1 MAIQIHIRVKDTDW
15 EQEQELAQMIADEID
30 TFTSKHHINV
40 PVLIIP
46 VEDPENEM
54 ETLLKDP
61 RHEHR
66 KAYNPDLHESDDES
80 KYLEAKDR
88 ADKAEQTSW

>member
-1 MAIQIHIRVKDTDW
+1 
-15 EQEQELAQMIADEID
+15 
-30 TFTSKHHINV
+30 V

-61 RHEHR
+61 RHGYR
-66 KAYNPDLHESDDES
+66 KVYHPDLYASDDES
-80 KYLEAKDR
+80 KYLEARDR
-88 ADKAEQTSW
+88 VDKTEQTSW